1 MNKSDEY
8 AFKTIMNTTCDA
20 LSKPHFDANALKLYF
35 NVLAD
40 HDIDSVQQALFKALS
55 DEQISFGITPA
66 LIVKHLGVRQKRL
79 INWQDVIEMARK
91 PTTPLGVLARIHIK
105 SHYLNNY
112 ENLAIKHRADTF
124 LDGLEEMKARA
135 SSGDYTQHE
144 IVCMIDHKVKVSS
157 QFMEGMPSI
166 GDNSALRAKYD
177 KALHS
182 PQHLEN
188 VARQA
193 SRERSG
199 IATDRQGQLRIANEL
214 KKLSNSIE
222 VDNDNV

>member
-20 LSKPHFDANALKLYF
+20 LGKPHFDANALKLYF

-55 DEQISFGITPA
+55 DEQISFGLNPA
-66 LIVKHLGVRQKRL
+66 LIVKHLGVRQKRP

-91 PTTPLGVLARIHIK
+91 PTTPMAVMARIHIK
-105 SHYLNNY
+105 SYYLNTC

-135 SSGDYTQHE
+135 LAGEYTQHE
-144 IVCMIDHKVKVSS
+144 IVCMIDHGVKVSS
-157 QFMEGMPSI
+157 PFMEGMQAI
-166 GDNSALRAKYD
+166 GDNKALREKYD
-177 KALHS
+177 RALQS

-193 SRERSG
+193 SRERAG

-222 VDNDNV
+222 VQNDEH

>member
-20 LSKPHFDANALKLYF
+20 LGKPHFDANVLKLYF

-55 DEQISFGITPA
+55 DEQISFGLNPA
-66 LIVKHLGVRQKRL
+66 LIVKHLGVRQKRP
-79 INWQDVIEMARK
+79 INWQDIIEMARK
-91 PTTPLGVLARIHIK
+91 PKTPMGVLARIHIK

-135 SSGDYTQHE
+135 LAGDYTQHE
-144 IVCMIDHKVKVSS
+144 IVCMIDHGVKVASP
-157 QFMEGMPSI
+157 FMEGMPNI
-166 GDNSALRAKYD
+166 GDNEALRAKYD
-177 KALHS
+177 RALQS

-188 VARQA
+188 VARQE
-193 SRERSG
+193 SRERAG
-199 IATDRQGQLRIANEL
+199 IEPRPQDKLRLANEL
-214 KKLSNSIE
+214 QKLTKSIE
-222 VDNDNV
+222 VKNDEL

>member
-1 MNKSDEY
+1 MNDNDRESF
-8 AFKTIMNTTCDA
+8 ANIMNLACQSLNKPGFTGDA
-20 LSKPHFDANALKLYF
+20 LELYYNILAEHSFD
-35 NVLAD
+35 D
-40 HDIDSVQQALFKALS
+40 VQKALFKALS
-55 DEQISFGITPA
+55 DEESKFGITPA
-66 LIVKHLGVRQKRL
+66 LIVKHLGVRQKRP

-135 SSGDYTQHE
+135 LAGDYTQHE

-157 QFMEGMPSI
+157 PFMEGMPSI

-193 SRERSG
+193 SRERAG

-214 KKLSNSIE
+214 KKLSESIS